1 MGKRVLIIFI
11 IMTFLTFAQES
22 KNLINEGILYLK
34 AEEYEKAI
42 NTFNQLSKTSS
53 ENSDVYY
60 YLGEAYFRKG
70 EIDKAISNLQKAINI
85 NPQNSSY
92 YYTLALIYLSQNN
105 KNEAIDALNKVISI
119 SPLSFHGKN
128 AQKLKDEIE
137 KSEKEIQIAKKW
149 EQLEIEEKKR
159 KEEEKK
165 EIEGKTTFE
174 GQITQEEKFLPHQ
187 LPEMSPSIETPESEK
202 KLIPISTIIKRIK
215 FGTEEVRKKA
225 SNEIIVYPSS
235 EIEKVIDEIL
245 SIIEN
250 TDQPEIKRN
259 LIIAAGKVYTDEVID
274 MLLKIIKDEKELFEI
289 RIVALD
295 IIGNIKSE
303 KVVEELRN
311 ALVGMVSKREKE
323 REEARKNIQDINQKL
338 DDLTARKI
346 VLNSETQN
354 LNNRISQIDNQLNIF
369 PEEFQFPQGAPGTAP
384 GGRRP
389 LTDKE
394 TKKLLE
400 EKRTIEEKIKTNNEE
415 IVKID
420 KELVDLTEQ
429 KRKYEELLELRKRKI
444 DISGI
449 GASAVVVQLEEQST
463 IPKEFIFPSPDFSYT
478 QRETDEQKNEIIF
491 VVKLINALANLRDTN
506 SLSIIKKAWREFG
519 VPGLRS
525 YYYIALGKLGEYR
538 SIDFMVSRLKENY
551 PQGNKEE
558 EIYIRANIIEVL
570 GEYLKQ
576 NYDEEIKGLIEY
588 LAEEGEYP
596 LIISAAKKVISS
608 LPKEEVVNQ

>member
-1 MGKRVLIIFI
+1 MRNKILIIFTI
-11 IMTFLTFAQES
+11 SVLLIFGKES
-22 KNLINEGILYLK
+22 NENELINKGIIYLK
-34 AEEYEKAI
+34 TGEYTKAI
-42 NTFNQLSKTSS
+42 DIFERLSKISL
-53 ENSDVYY
+53 ENPDVYY

-70 EIDKAISNLQKAINI
+70 KTDEAISNLQKAINI
-85 NPQNSSY
+85 NSQNASY
-92 YYTLALIYLSQNN
+92 YYTLALVYLSQNR
-105 KNEAIDALNKVISI
+105 KNEAIDILNKIISI
-119 SPLSFHGKN
+119 SPLSFYGKN

-165 EIEGKTTFE
+165 QKEEKTTPEGMLIE
-174 GQITQEEKFLPHQ
+174 GQIPLPPGIPQ
-187 LPEMSPSIETPESEK
+187 ADETSVLK
-202 KLIPISTIIKRIK
+202 KELIPISTIIKRIK
-215 FGTEEVRKKA
+215 FGTEEVRKNA
-225 SNEIIVYPSS
+225 SKKIILYPAS

-259 LIIAAGKVYTDEVID
+259 LITAAGKVHKEDVID

-295 IIGNIKSE
+295 IISNIKSE

-311 ALVGMVSKREKE
+311 ALTGMVNKREKE
-323 REEARKNIQDINQKL
+323 RDEARKNIQDINQKL

-346 VLNSETQN
+346 VLNSEIQN
-354 LNNRISQIDNQLNIF
+354 LNNRISQIDNQLNVF
-369 PEEFQFPQGAPGTAP
+369 PEEFQFPQGAPGTVS
-384 GGRRP
+384 GSRKP

-394 TKKLLE
+394 IKKLID

-415 IVKID
+415 IAKID

-449 GASAVVVQLEEQST
+449 GASAIVIQEEQPG
-463 IPKEFIFPSPDFSYT
+463 IPGEFRFPFSEFSYS

-491 VVKLINALANLRDTN
+491 AVKLMNALANLRDTN
-506 SLSIIKKAWREFG
+506 SLSLIKKAWREFG
-519 VPGLRS
+519 VAGLRP

-551 PQGNKEE
+551 PQGNREE

-576 NYDEEIKGLIEY
+576 NSDSEIRGLIEY

-596 LIISAAKKVISS
+596 LIKNTAKKVISS
-608 LPKEEVVNQ
+608 LSKKI